1 MVRLFTDYSGDQWPY
16 EKLNINFIV
25 DKTDKE
31 PIEELRFPPHS
42 CRMQPPLFIPH
53 GECYC
58 YISGNN
64 RYFDIEIAVRSKTE
78 KNQVVIALDNNYC
91 RHLYCA
97 PLFYREPFFGG
108 GSIFFAKQ
116 PCPHETINDAD
127 EIVMTFFRVLRDRP
141 DEFIARCRSTEYH
154 YDAIYAGK
162 YRDKVLIGKYKD
174 KILILLNFPIDSIHN
189 VFAIKRLHKS
199 NNLVDFIVVTSAHL
213 FVVQEQ
219 DIDEAIEKEE
229 LAINGTFYTNLPTFD
244 VQE

>member
-58 YISGNN
+58 HISSNN
-64 RYFDIEIAVRSKTE
+64 KYFDIDIAVRSKTE

-91 RHLYCA
+91 RHLYCT
-97 PLFYREPFFGG
+97 PPVYR
-108 GSIFFAKQ
+108 
-116 PCPHETINDAD
+116 
-127 EIVMTFFRVLRDRP
+127 
-141 DEFIARCRSTEYH
+141 

-162 YRDKVLIGKYKD
+162 YRDKVLI
-174 KILILLNFPIDSIHN
+174 LLNFPINKSNNIFSIQ
-189 VFAIKRLHKS
+189 RLHKS
-199 NNLVDFIVVTSAHL
+199 NFIDSVIVTSTDI
-213 FVVQEQ
+213 FVIQEQ
-219 DIDEAIEKEE
+219 DLDEAVEEYNLQLKE
-229 LAINGTFYTNLPTFD
+229 TFYMNI
-244 VQE
+244 VEYNIS